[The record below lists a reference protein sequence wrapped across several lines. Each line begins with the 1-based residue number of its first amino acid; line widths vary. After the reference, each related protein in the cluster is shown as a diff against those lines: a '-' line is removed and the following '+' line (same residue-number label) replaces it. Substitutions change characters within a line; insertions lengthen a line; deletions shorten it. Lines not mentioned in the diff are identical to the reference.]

1 MAKRAVVHSHCD
13 QERLDC
19 PVCRMQIC
27 RILVGRRSVSRI
39 LLVMRDWYV
48 VLQSAGCLVTGASCY
63 TGCEAA
69 GLLSQIRSEAAGIAS
84 DLDAVSTPGG
94 SAELVRGFHPL
105 RPVGLTSLMLS
116 QSRNSFRTG
125 PRPRRSRLTWQA
137 GRAASCRWS
146 ARLLQR
152 PWRTRR
158 RLRQRSTLWPLS
170 TQEQRRRRPCWQP

>member
-69 GLLSQIRSEAAGIAS
+69 GLLSQIRSEVAGIAS
-84 DLDAVSTPGG
+84 GLDTVSTPGG
-94 SAELVRGFHPL
+94 SAELVRGSHPL
-105 RPVGLTSLMLS
+105 RPVGLASPMLS
-116 QSRNSFRTG
+116 QSGNSVRTG
-125 PRPRRSRLTWQA
+125 PRRWRNRQLWRA
-137 GRAASCRWS
+137 GRAASCRSS
-146 ARLLQR
+146 AHLLRR

-158 RLRQRSTLWPLS
+158 RLRQRSTLWPRS
-170 TQEQRRRRPCWQP
+170 TQGQRRRRPCWRP